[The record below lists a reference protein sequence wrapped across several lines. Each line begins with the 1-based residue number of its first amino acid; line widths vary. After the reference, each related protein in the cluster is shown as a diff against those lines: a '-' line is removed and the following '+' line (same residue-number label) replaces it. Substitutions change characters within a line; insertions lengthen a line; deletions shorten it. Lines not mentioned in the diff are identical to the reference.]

1 MVPVWQFPTV
11 VGFFA
16 LLCLLSLYFAS
27 KESAKLK
34 GEKKAMEE
42 QNGKLAT
49 LVSQLTNSPRNSKE
63 DRSISKIAS

>member
-49 LVSQLTNSPRNSKE
+49 LVSQLTELTKK

>member
-1 MVPVWQFPTV
+1 MVPDWQFPTV
-11 VGFFA
+11 VGF
-16 LLCLLSLYFAS
+16 LSLYFAR

-34 GEKKAMEE
+34 GEKKALEE

-49 LVSQLTNSPRNSKE
+49 LVSQLTELTKK